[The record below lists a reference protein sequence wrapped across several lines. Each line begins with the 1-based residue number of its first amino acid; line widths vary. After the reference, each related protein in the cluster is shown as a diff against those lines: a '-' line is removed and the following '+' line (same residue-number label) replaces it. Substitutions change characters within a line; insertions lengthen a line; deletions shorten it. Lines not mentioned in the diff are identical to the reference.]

1 MILGIKQ
8 EEKMAGTLKF
18 TRDYAV
24 FGSKVNDYEIS
35 PDVNHI
41 LAGTIR
47 DFTWYPYDVY
57 IGSKFVAI
65 WLREGEKDPND
76 PANIDL
82 IFIAKNQGYAEIV
95 LRDHNS
101 EAAYG
106 GWLVWGES
114 AEVTDE
120 IVNGYRVINVT
131 LASGDV
137 ERHEFVDTGYVP
149 VGPTATASL
158 ARAKRGT
165 SNR

>member
-1 MILGIKQ
+1 
-8 EEKMAGTLKF
+8 MAGKLNF
-18 TRDYAV
+18 TRDYAA
-24 FGSKVNDYEIS
+24 FGSKVNDYEIA
-35 PDVNHI
+35 PDVNYV

-57 IGSKFVAI
+57 IDSKFVAI
-65 WLREGEKDPND
+65 WLREGENDPKD

-82 IFIAKNQGYAEIV
+82 IFIAKNQGFAEIV

-101 EAAYG
+101 EAVYG

-114 AEVTDE
+114 AEVTDK

-131 LASGDV
+131 LASGEV
-137 ERHEFVDTGYVP
+137 VRHEFVGTGYVP
-149 VGPTATASL
+149 VGPTATVSL
-158 ARAKRGT
+158 ANAKHGT